1 MPLELYRRHSAS
13 CKFADKGQNYTKC
26 KCMIWCYGHL
36 KGMPVR
42 ESMPRGRGRWRH
54 NYGCR
59 TAISARVRNVREL
72 TGLRLEDFRSFRAS
86 RGCTPHTQRKKIEH
100 LRAFCAFCVDH
111 DWISKNWAKKSKPP
125 VGGNSVTLSYE
136 PHEVSALLDACD
148 KITNF
153 NETFQERAGLRA
165 RAPILLLL
173 YSGLRISDA
182 ITLERRRVDAQGR
195 ILM

>member
-1 MPLELYRRHSAS
+1 M
-13 CKFADKGQNYTKC
+13 
-26 KCMIWCYGHL
+26 
-36 KGMPVR
+36 
-42 ESMPRGRGRWRH
+42 
-54 NYGCR
+54 
-59 TAISARVRNVREL
+59 
-72 TGLRLEDFRSFRAS
+72 
-86 RGCTPHTQRKKIEH
+86 
-100 LRAFCAFCVDH
+100 
-111 DWISKNWAKKSKPP
+111 
-125 VGGNSVTLSYE
+125 TLSYE

-195 ILM
+195 ILMYAMKTGVPLYIKLHRDCISALKALPVESPRYFFWSGNGRVESQTGSAR